1 MMVAAHVWDTT
12 GAQSVGLGG
21 ELITHAGNAPLPI
34 SGLPQPE
41 IVASDLREVAA
52 IISRADESSPA

>member
-1 MMVAAHVWDTT
+1 MVAAHVWDTT

-41 IVASDLREVAA
+41 IVASDLRELAA
-52 IISRADESSPA
+52 ILRSRADESSPA